1 MKSSVTEETLDAA
14 AYKVVWGDYKP
25 SYEFLAAYCPGT
37 MLDPEWDALEMMQY
51 EIMAIGMRSK
61 YGFNELPK

>member
-25 SYEFLAAYCPGT
+25 SYELLADYCPGT

-51 EIMAIGMRSK
+51 ELMAIGMRSK
-61 YGFNELPK
+61 YGFNELPE

>member
-25 SYEFLAAYCPGT
+25 KYEFLPAYCPGT

-51 EIMAIGMRSK
+51 ELMAIGMRSK
-61 YGFNELPK
+61 YGFNELSE